1 MSPRLN
7 GRGVHASIDR
17 EVGELRVGLLAVEE
31 EMRVLRA
38 DVRDI
43 RDALVSV
50 RGGSRLLAVVI
61 AISASLGGLAGR
73 AIKFFASR

>member
-1 MSPRLN
+1 MSPRLT
-7 GRGVHASIDR
+7 GRGVNASIDR

-43 RDALVSV
+43 RDAVVSV
-50 RGGSRLLAVVI
+50 RGGSRLLAVLI
-61 AISASLGGLAGR
+61 AVSASLGGLAGR
-73 AIKFFASR
+73 AIEFFASR

>member
-1 MSPRLN
+1 MSPRMTS
-7 GRGVHASIDR
+7 RSVKASIDR

-43 RDALVSV
+43 RDALVSF
-50 RGGSRLLAVVI
+50 RGGSRLLAVLI
-61 AISASLGGLAGR
+61 AVSASLGGLAGQ
-73 AIKFFASR
+73 AIDIFASR